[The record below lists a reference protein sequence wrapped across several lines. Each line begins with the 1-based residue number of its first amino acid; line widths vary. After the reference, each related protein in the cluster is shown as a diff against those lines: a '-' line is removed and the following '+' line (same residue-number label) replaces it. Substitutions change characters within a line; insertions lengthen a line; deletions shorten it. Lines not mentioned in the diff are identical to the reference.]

1 MPSLKTA
8 AMIRAFA
15 HTPANN
21 IWKLY
26 TVRLIFWTHFISS
39 VLVPFFRDWGGI
51 SFTQIFFL
59 NAWFMLWNFFLEVPT
74 GAIADFWGRK
84 ASLFLGCVAGV
95 VGVLV
100 YTSTPSFGVFLIA
113 EILLACSFTLMSGAD
128 EALLYDSLVAIDAT
142 ERSKTAFARLASFQM
157 GGIVIGALGG
167 SIIATVLGSVRAPFV
182 LQAVPMACG
191 ALVALTLCEPPR
203 SAPAGGPLRYA
214 DILRDGVRYFARHR
228 VLRVLTI
235 DMVLVGC
242 LTWLIIWLYQPVLEH
257 AGVGLTW
264 FGPVHAIMCVGQ
276 ILVLNN
282 VARLES
288 LLGSNRRLLLL
299 GAVLPGCALIV
310 LGLTT
315 LVPVVVLCIWITAS
329 FGLSRTA
336 LFSSYMNKHIP
347 SAHRATVLSC
357 ISMQRTLAIAI
368 VNPIA
373 GALAD
378 WSIHSTLLIL
388 GAGALGLAA
397 WSRIEESHLID

>member
-1 MPSLKTA
+1 
-8 AMIRAFA
+8 MIRALA
-15 HTPANN
+15 RTPANN

-26 TVRLIFWTHFISS
+26 AVRLFFWMHFISS
-39 VLVPFFRDWGGI
+39 VLIPFFRDWGGI

-74 GAIADFWGRK
+74 GTIADFWGRK
-84 ASLFLGCVAGV
+84 ASLVLGCVAGV
-95 VGVLV
+95 IGVLA

-113 EILLACSFTLMSGAD
+113 EILLSCSFTLMSGAD
-128 EALLYDSLVAIDAT
+128 EALLYDSLVVVDAT

-157 GGIVIGALGG
+157 GGIVLGALGG
-167 SIIATVLGSVRAPFV
+167 SVLASTLGSVRAPFM
-182 LQAVPMACG
+182 LQAVPMACA

-203 SAPAGGPLRYA
+203 SAPVGGPPRYR
-214 DILRDGVRYFARHR
+214 DVLRDGVRYFARHR
-228 VLRVLTI
+228 VLRILTA

-242 LTWLIIWLYQPVLEH
+242 VIWLIIWLYQPVLEH
-257 AGVGLTW
+257 AGVGLQW

-276 ILVLNN
+276 IVVLNN
-282 VARLES
+282 VPRLES
-288 LLGSNRRLLLL
+288 AFGSKRRLLLF
-299 GAVLPGCALIV
+299 GAVLPGCAFLI

-315 LVPVVVLCIWITAS
+315 LVPVVVLCIWTAAS

-378 WSIHSTLLIL
+378 WSIPSTLLIL
-388 GAGALGLAA
+388 GAATLALAA
-397 WSRIEESHLID
+397 WSQIEESHLID

>member
-1 MPSLKTA
+1 
-8 AMIRAFA
+8 MIRAFTR
-15 HTPANN
+15 TPANN
-21 IWKLY
+21 VWKLY
-26 TVRLIFWTHFISS
+26 AVRLIFWTHFISS
-39 VLVPFFRDWGGI
+39 VLIPFFRDWGGI
-51 SFTQIFFL
+51 SFKQIFFL

-74 GAIADFWGRK
+74 GTIADFWGRK
-84 ASLFLGCVAGV
+84 ASLFLGCVMGV
-95 VGVLV
+95 IGVLV
-100 YTSTPSFGVFLIA
+100 YASTPSFAVFLIA
-113 EILLACSFTLMSGAD
+113 EIVLSCSFTLMSGAD

-142 ERSKTAFARLASFQM
+142 ERSKTVFARLASFQM

-167 SIIATVLGSVRAPFV
+167 SAIVSVTGSVRAPFL

-191 ALVALTLCEPPR
+191 ALVALSLCEPPR
-203 SAPAGGPLRYA
+203 SLPGGGTPRYR

-228 VLRVLTI
+228 VLRVLTA

-242 LTWLIIWLYQPVLEH
+242 VTWLIIWLYQPLLEH

-264 FGPVHAIMCVGQ
+264 FGAVHAIMCVGQ
-276 ILVLNN
+276 IIVLNN
-282 VARLES
+282 VGRLEYA
-288 LLGSNRRLLLL
+288 LGSKRRLLLV
-299 GAVLPGCALIV
+299 GALLPGCAFIV
-310 LGLTT
+310 LGMTT
-315 LVPVVVLCIWITAS
+315 LMPVVVLCIWIAAS

-378 WSIHSTLLIL
+378 WSIPATLIML
-388 GAGALGLAA
+388 GAAALVLAVL
-397 WSRIEESHLID
+397 SRVEERYLID